1 MKLHCLRIIFFFS
14 PKYYL
19 QKDSLHC
26 KWLLLTRLVLIY
38 LAVLTPRVHPFRAA
52 WNNVLQR
59 YSKSQLAA
67 WSSLLIYQALCIVQE
82 RNAGFGS
89 TLYSTKQKP
98 KNLRLQIKI
107 SKELC
112 QDLMI
117 RAFILGY
124 FYSEDFNIPY
134 DWGSMPPWYCTP
146 LKTSRLSKMDTWI
159 YFMHRLMHHRTFYLY
174 LHKLHHECKMASSQH
189 IFSLILK
196 TMVTRSRRLYD
207 IPWNLLQYIPF
218 TVSTNF
224 HDFHCSSF
232 HRNYSP
238 VFSWWD
244 KSVGT
249 EEEHKAFLAKKKQK
263 EIQKSDSTSSV

>member
-67 WSSLLIYQALCIVQE
+67 WSSLLIYQGSHLLVSPP
-82 RNAGFGS
+82 GFIYPIHANHEEIQLPE
-89 TLYSTKQKP
+89 TW
-98 KNLRLQIKI
+98 
-107 SKELC
+107 EE
-112 QDLMI
+112 
-117 RAFILGY
+117 AFILGY

-159 YFMHRLMHHRTFYLY
+159 YFIAL
-174 LHKLHHECKMASSQH
+174 
-189 IFSLILK
+189 
-196 TMVTRSRRLYD
+196 
-207 IPWNLLQYIPF
+207 F
-218 TVSTNF
+218 TKNQMS
-224 HDFHCSSF
+224 H
-232 HRNYSP
+232 
-238 VFSWWD
+238 
-244 KSVGT
+244 
-249 EEEHKAFLAKKKQK
+249 
-263 EIQKSDSTSSV
+263 